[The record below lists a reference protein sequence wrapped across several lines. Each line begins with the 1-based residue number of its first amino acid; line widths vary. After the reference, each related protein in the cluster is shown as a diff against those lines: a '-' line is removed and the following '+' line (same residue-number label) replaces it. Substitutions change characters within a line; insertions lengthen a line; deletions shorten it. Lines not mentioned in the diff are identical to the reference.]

1 MLFPIHIEGAVII
14 SMKDNSPC
22 FSVANEDRKSS
33 FSIVVSGENPE
44 AGDSWSYVNNS
55 LNQLPNIST
64 CIKIKNFSL
73 SNIKL
78 DALYNVTLGATNVA
92 YMTDFCITKKK

>member
-1 MLFPIHIEGAVII
+1 MAKSLYNTKNIYYIIFLVFYSSSSYAISNPYRGGAVII

-44 AGDSWSYVNNS
+44 AGDS
-55 LNQLPNIST
+55 
-64 CIKIKNFSL
+64 
-73 SNIKL
+73 
-78 DALYNVTLGATNVA
+78 
-92 YMTDFCITKKK
+92 